1 MNSIK
6 TKLLL
11 FLFILISIS
20 GWSQNFGIQI
30 IPVLGGTGSSMIDY
44 DDDGDLDVYVT
55 MSNGNNVLLENV
67 AGVLTPV
74 ATHPLVQQT
83 SFDSQSSTWA
93 DYDND
98 GDMDVFIPT
107 GGDVLSPLQSNQYF
121 ENIGGTYTAYTTGSL
136 LNTPNKANST
146 GVIDHDLDGDVDI
159 LLSLRN
165 SSNVLYEN
173 DGTGLFTTV
182 SSQMGIPNQF
192 ATGTYWSDLDNDGD
206 ADVVQTHRNFQTLI
220 YRNDGGGVFVDIT
233 PPNLFTNITHV
244 ESCDIKDYNNDLLPD
259 ILLGS
264 RASGYYLFFNQGGFA
279 FMDVT
284 TTNLPAH
291 TQTANGSASAD
302 VENDGDIDIF
312 IAARTGPS
320 RLWSNNGNGV
330 FTVAT
335 STVNEN
341 DEVIGATWGDL
352 NGDGYLDLYTP
363 VVGGTN
369 KLYLNQSNNNNFSV
383 SIEVEGLVSN
393 KSGIGVQIKTL
404 SHNGTTAFW
413 QKREVQ
419 AVSHRQGQNPLIQHI
434 GMGTNQLLD
443 SLIIEWPSG
452 LICRYH
458 NLPGNQLYYFF
469 EDCCPTV
476 LLPSD
481 YDFQSDSLTVTGIG
495 TVSDYGYEWVID
507 QFQTNSTDTASFTFP
522 SLGTYTVCLNY
533 GDYCARDTIC
543 DTIDLCAP
551 YYIWNLN
558 AGFTADSN
566 YVTLNAPN
574 HLDSMYWDLG
584 DGTLLFAADTFHTYA
599 LNGSYNIC
607 GYGFNGCSWDT
618 VCGVVEVCG
627 GIGPQYELIIA
638 PTGET
643 NEYTFYTTQS
653 LDSLYWDLG
662 NGTLRFDSA
671 FTFTYFEPNTYT
683 ACGYGFDG
691 CDWDSVCLEF
701 VITLLPE
708 VYIPNAF
715 TPNGDLLNDEFIIT
729 GIPEDAPHY
738 FAIFNRWGETI
749 FETDNAVL
757 NRWNGTYKNELIP
770 SGSYPFI
777 FRMENEPDI
786 RGFIQLIR

>member
-1 MNSIK
+1 MK
-6 TKLLL
+6 RA
-11 FLFILISIS
+11 ISIVITLLALVPCAHVS
-20 GWSQNFGIQI
+20 HAQNFLVQTAT
-30 IPVLGGTGSSMIDY
+30 VSGGSGATVFDF
-44 DDDGDLDVYVT
+44 DGDGDPDIYVSR
-55 MSNGNNVLLENV
+55 SNASNNSLLENIGGTLSDV
-67 AGVLTPV
+67 PV
-74 ATHPLVQQT
+74 HPLVQGT
-83 SFDSQSSTWA
+83 NFDSQSSIWA
-93 DYDND
+93 DFDNDGDVDVFISNGGGATPAQNDQFFERIAGVFTAMTTGPIVNTVNESNGASAADYNNDGALDLLISNGNGSDQLYRNDGNFTFTPIATNISNASSITTGVYWSDLDTD
-98 GDMDVFIPT
+98 GDMDV
-107 GGDVLSPLQSNQYF
+107 
-121 ENIGGTYTAYTTGSL
+121 
-136 LNTPNKANST
+136 
-146 GVIDHDLDGDVDI
+146 
-159 LLSLRN
+159 
-165 SSNVLYEN
+165 
-173 DGTGLFTTV
+173 
-182 SSQMGIPNQF
+182 
-192 ATGTYWSDLDNDGD
+192 
-206 ADVVQTHRNFQTLI
+206 VQTHQNFPTLI
-220 YRNDGGGVFVDIT
+220 YRNDGGGVFTDVT
-233 PPNLFTNITHV
+233 PGNILAGIGDV
-244 ESCDIKDYNNDLLPD
+244 RSCDIKDFNNDLLPD
-259 ILLGS
+259 LLFGS
-264 RASGYYLFFNQGGFA
+264 GTSGFHLFLNSAGFT
-279 FMDVT
+279 FVDVT
-284 TTNLPAH
+284 NSNLPPH
-291 TQTANGSASAD
+291 TITARGSACAD
-302 VENDGDIDIF
+302 VENDGDIDIY
-312 IAARTGPS
+312 AAALTGGS
-320 RLWSNNGNGV
+320 QLWSNNGLGI
-330 FTVAT
+330 F
-335 STVNEN
+335 STVSSTLNST
-341 DEVIGATWGDL
+341 DQPDGPVWCDL
-352 NGDGYLDLYTP
+352 NGDDYLDLYAP
-363 VVGGTN
+363 LSGAN
-369 KLYLNQSNNNNFSV
+369 KYFINQSNNNNFAIN
-383 SIEVEGLVSN
+383 IEVQGIVSN
-393 KSGIGVQIKTL
+393 KSGIGVTIKTL
-404 SHNGTTAFW
+404 TYNGTTPLW
-413 QKREVQ
+413 QMREVQ
-419 AVSHRQGQNPLIQHI
+419 ALSQSHGQSTMIQHI
-434 GMGTNQLLD
+434 GMGVNQLVD

-452 LICRYH
+452 LVCRYH
-458 NLPGNQLYYFF
+458 NLPGNQNYYFF

-495 TVSDYGYEWVID
+495 TVSDYDYEWVFD
-507 QFQTNSTDTASFTFP
+507 QFQTDTTDTASYTFP
-522 SLGTYTVCLNY
+522 SLGTYTVCVNY
-533 GDYCARDTIC
+533 GDFCARDTIC

-551 YYIWNLN
+551 YYLWNLN
-558 AGFTADSN
+558 ANFTADSN
-566 YVTLNAPN
+566 HVTLNAPN

-627 GIGPQYELIIA
+627 GMGSQYELIIA

-729 GIPEDAPHY
+729 GIPEDTAHY

-777 FRMENEPDI
+777 FRMENKPDV